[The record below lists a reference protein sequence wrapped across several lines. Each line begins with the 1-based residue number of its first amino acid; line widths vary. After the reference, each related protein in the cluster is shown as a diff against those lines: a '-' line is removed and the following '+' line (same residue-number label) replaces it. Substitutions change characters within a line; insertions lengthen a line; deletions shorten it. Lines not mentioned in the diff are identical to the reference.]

1 MMFLSGEAAIPAPPD
16 RPSLSALGATP
27 MTTDSKPEAN
37 AAIVLTEEG
46 SRRFFD
52 AIMNPQPP
60 SPRLVAAAARYKRRM
75 GLDHGK
81 PEEAA
86 Q

>member
-1 MMFLSGEAAIPAPPD
+1 
-16 RPSLSALGATP
+16 
-27 MTTDSKPEAN
+27 MTDETNPETD

-52 AIMNPQPP
+52 AIMNPKPP
-60 SPRLVAAAARYKRRM
+60 SPRLVAAAARYKQRM
-75 GLDHGK
+75 GLDEGK